1 MDSDLLWGRSVEEGE
16 GLSVIWTSSS
26 ALLETMK
33 LGVILEYQFTFYLF
47 LFIVYRCL
55 R

>member
-1 MDSDLLWGRSVEEGE
+1 MDGDLLWGRSVEKGEG

-26 ALLETMK
+26 ALLEAMK
-33 LGVILEYQFTFYLF
+33 LSVILEYQFTFDLF
-47 LFIVYRCL
+47 LFIVYRL